1 MTQNELIELVL
12 DGNQEAFRSIVE
24 QYKANIFRTCIGFVH
39 NKEDAEELTQDVFV
53 RVYQNLDR
61 FKGSSSFSTWIYRI
75 AVNCS
80 LNHLRKQKRS
90 GLLLRLEHVF
100 GIGMGDEKNAGMK
113 YAESP
118 EKMMIDEERN
128 QYLHK
133 AIDSLP
139 ENQRIAFTL
148 SKYDEMSQRDIANV
162 MHITEGAV
170 EALLQRA
177 KTNLQKKLKGL
188 IKTKK
193 LTVGNFN
200 Q

>member
-12 DGNQEAFRSIVE
+12 DGNQEAFRSIVD
-24 QYKANIFRTCIGFVH
+24 QYKAKIFRTCIGFVH

-53 RVYQNLDR
+53 RVFKNLDR

-90 GLLLRLEHVF
+90 KLLLRLEHVF
-100 GIGMGDEKNAGMK
+100 GIGMSDEKNAAVK

-128 QYLHK
+128 WYLHK

-148 SKYDEMSQRDIANV
+148 SKYDDMSQRDIAIV

-177 KTNLQKKLKGL
+177 KKNLQKKLKGL
-188 IKTKK
+188 IETKK
-193 LTVGNFN
+193 LTVGNSN